1 MSLGELQEMVA
12 DRQAWHDAV
21 PGVTESGKTQQ
32 LNNKALT
39 IIHHSESASQTTVR
53 CHFVPTP
60 TARITESDDK
70 RGKNTEKTSAWA
82 RTSGVQVRCKT
93 CTQTATTAS
102 VTPKCGPPACPMQRE
117 PGLLSQRSA
126 IWTEEGALT
135 APGGW
140 PSGRRAARRRLVGRR
155 RHTQAAPSRRTQR
168 GAEKAAA
175 GRGCTR
181 PGR

>member
-1 MSLGELQEMVA
+1 MVTWHRDSLDMSLGELQEMVA

-82 RTSGVQVRCKT
+82 RTSGVQVLRKT
-93 CTQTATTAS
+93 FQQFISKLNTEVLHNPS
-102 VTPKCGPPACPMQRE
+102 ISFLGINPKGMEIHTHAKLAHKRPRQPP
-117 PGLLSQRSA
+117 
-126 IWTEEGALT
+126 
-135 APGGW
+135 
-140 PSGRRAARRRLVGRR
+140 
-155 RHTQAAPSRRTQR
+155 
-168 GAEKAAA
+168 
-175 GRGCTR
+175 
-181 PGR
+181 